1 MIPPRFLTVI
11 RRTTLPPSLSPLSS
25 LNFNNRYIRTR
36 PPVFSPNK
44 EKYRISPG
52 YVWFQK
58 HLLLIKPEFWDFG
71 DEPDI
76 ASDLRRIEIEKYHK
90 MPPKGSSKRKRPSTS
105 ASAGTGAN
113 KENKEEVNLASLPKD
128 STPPPNFVME
138 QAHNYHVDHPHPS
151 TSTSKTTDEQI
162 DINLNPNPD
171 ANPEILD
178 ARSALRASPDADE
191 VSDIKPGEKNT
202 EEFELGRVV
211 GAGEVG
217 AGVKEDAVEPAVEA
231 KREEQAAK
239 EKVGGKRGRAAN
251 GGNAKKGPEVK
262 VVDQAYP
269 TNPTS
274 GENDTIDVQVKRETT
289 PLATVQNTNTT
300 DNETETT
307 PAKKGGKKPT
317 KASVAAKKG
326 ADEIK
331 AFVAAQAKV
340 KKEPTTTTD
349 EDAAGANAGDG
360 DNGGDGPD
368 GVTDDM
374 DAREREA
381 KRPPPVNSD
390 YLPLPW
396 KGRLGYAC
404 LNTYLRFSNPPVFA
418 SRTCRIQS
426 ILDHRYSLTNP
437 DEPEHATKNR
447 PDKTKTPSVERGM
460 EYVQSIGLANAKDC
474 VKMIRWND
482 KYGIR
487 FMRLSS
493 EMFPFASHEE
503 YGYTLEGFAKE
514 VLGEVGK
521 VAAEVGCRLTTHPGQ
536 VSSGVSG
543 RAVVERYKLIGIFVG
558 GCRWVVYATRIAETT
573 GHR

>member
-1 MIPPRFLTVI
+1 M
-11 RRTTLPPSLSPLSS
+11 
-25 LNFNNRYIRTR
+25 
-36 PPVFSPNK
+36 
-44 EKYRISPG
+44 
-52 YVWFQK
+52 
-58 HLLLIKPEFWDFG
+58 IKPEFWDFE

-76 ASDLRRIEIEKYHK
+76 KSDLRRIEIEKYNK
-90 MPPKGSSKRKRPSTS
+90 MPPKGSSKRKRPS
-105 ASAGTGAN
+105 ASAGAGTD
-113 KENKEEVNLASLPKD
+113 KENKEEIALSALPKD

-138 QAHNYHVDHPHPS
+138 QAHAYHVDHPHHDPS
-151 TSTSKTTDEQI
+151 TSASTSKSTNTDTEEH
-162 DINLNPNPD
+162 INLNPNPD

-191 VSDIKPGEKNT
+191 VSDIKPGEQNT

-211 GAGEVG
+211 GEGEVG
-217 AGVKEDAVEPAVEA
+217 AGVKEDAVEPSVEA
-231 KREEQAAK
+231 KEVEGEMK
-239 EKVGGKRGRAAN
+239 GKVGGKRGRAAK
-251 GGNAKKGPEVK
+251 GANAKKGPEVK

-269 TNPTS
+269 TNSTS
-274 GENDTIDVQVKRETT
+274 ADKDTIEVKRETT
-289 PLATVQNTNTT
+289 PLATVQNTT

-307 PAKKGGKKPT
+307 PAKKGGRKPT

-340 KKEPTTTTD
+340 KKEPTTD
-349 EDAAGANAGDG
+349 EDASGANAGDG

-426 ILDHRYSLTNP
+426 ILDHRYPLTNP

-460 EYVQSIGLANAKDC
+460 EYVQSIGLANARDC

-536 VSSGVSG
+536 VSREYMSCCDTW
-543 RAVVERYKLIGIFVG
+543 A
-558 GCRWVVYATRIAETT
+558 
-573 GHR
+573 

>member
-1 MIPPRFLTVI
+1 MV
-11 RRTTLPPSLSPLSS
+11 
-25 LNFNNRYIRTR
+25 
-36 PPVFSPNK
+36 
-44 EKYRISPG
+44 
-52 YVWFQK
+52 
-58 HLLLIKPEFWDFG
+58 KPELWDFE

-76 ASDLRRIEIEKYHK
+76 ESDLRRIAIEKYKK
-90 MPPKGSSKRKRPSTS
+90 MPPKGSSKRKRPSAS
-105 ASAGTGAN
+105 ASAGTGTN
-113 KENKEEVNLASLPKD
+113 KENKEEIDLAGLPKD
-128 STPPPNFVME
+128 LTPPPNFVME
-138 QAHNYHVDHPHPS
+138 QAHNYHVDHPHPHS
-151 TSTSKTTDEQI
+151 QNPTSAAASKSTSKSTNTEEHI
-162 DINLNPNPD
+162 SINPNPD

-211 GAGEVG
+211 GEGEVG
-217 AGVKEDAVEPAVEA
+217 AGVKEDAVEPAEEA
-231 KREEQAAK
+231 KQEQQAAK
-239 EKVGGKRGRAAN
+239 EKVGGKKGRAAK
-251 GGNAKKGPEVK
+251 GTNAKKGPEVK

-269 TNPTS
+269 TNSTS
-274 GENDTIDVQVKRETT
+274 ADKDTIEVKRETT
-289 PLATVQNTNTT
+289 PLATVQNTT
-300 DNETETT
+300 DNENETT
-307 PAKKGGKKPT
+307 PAKKGGRKPT

-426 ILDHRYSLTNP
+426 ILDHRYPLTNP

-536 VSSGVSG
+536 VSREYMSYCDKRQWANRVLRVAAG
-543 RAVVERYKLIGIFVG
+543 
-558 GCRWVVYATRIAETT
+558 
-573 GHR
+573 